1 MRTFFVPGKGVV
13 IFIIPFCEMTL
24 ACGGEVLDTA
34 IEDAET
40 GRVSEIAINI
50 TPVELLD
57 ISFILPHLKHA
68 LIYLFYTHVRQ
79 FH

>member
-24 ACGGEVLDTA
+24 AYGGEVLDTA

-40 GRVSEIAINI
+40 GRVSEIAIN
-50 TPVELLD
+50 VCFFY
-57 ISFILPHLKHA
+57 ISF
-68 LIYLFYTHVRQ
+68 LFVYVY
-79 FH
+79 